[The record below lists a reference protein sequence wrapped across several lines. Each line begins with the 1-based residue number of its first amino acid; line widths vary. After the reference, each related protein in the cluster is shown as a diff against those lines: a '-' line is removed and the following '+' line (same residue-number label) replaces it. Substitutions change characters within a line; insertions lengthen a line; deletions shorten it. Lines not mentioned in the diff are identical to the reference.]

1 MKMRNKG
8 KVYPS
13 PSSSS
18 SSIYSYSASKDA
30 LSVLKFLPAAILALI
45 SVLSLEDREVLAYM
59 ITRSVKLPNPSS
71 IIEEKKKNNKK
82 SNTHKPP
89 VFDCDCFDCYISFW
103 FRWDSSPNRE
113 LIHQAIEAF
122 EEHLA
127 TGEQAKRNSRGKKR
141 EKIGRRGNE
150 KPAEISEIPAVERE
164 VDFSEADDGF
174 VVVPPE
180 NEAPLADAEG
190 AEEEGEEE
198 VEEDVTPPETE
209 VAVLRSSAEE
219 DVAPPK
225 AEAAVLRSS
234 VANNHKGL
242 VRKVL
247 PDVVGLLN
255 SRLWSLWSPNV

>member
-18 SSIYSYSASKDA
+18 SSTYSYSASKDA
-30 LSVLKFLPAAILALI
+30 LSVLKLLPAAILALI
-45 SVLSLEDREVLAYM
+45 SVLSLEDRDVLAYM
-59 ITRSVKLPNPSS
+59 ITRSVKSPNPTS

-122 EEHLA
+122 EEHVA

-141 EKIGRRGNE
+141 EKMGRRANE
-150 KPAEISEIPAVERE
+150 KPAEISEIPAERE
-164 VDFSEADDGF
+164 ADFPEAENGF

-180 NEAPLADAEG
+180 NEAPLEDAEG
-190 AEEEGEEE
+190 
-198 VEEDVTPPETE
+198 V
-209 VAVLRSSAEE
+209 AEE

-225 AEAAVLRSS
+225 AEVAVLLSSAEEGVAPPEAEAAVLRSS

-242 VRKVL
+242 VRKML

-255 SRLWSLWSPNV
+255 SRLWSLWSPNAE

>member
-18 SSIYSYSASKDA
+18 SMSSYTANRDS
-30 LSVLKFLPAAILALI
+30 LSVLKVLPAAILALV

-59 ITRSVKLPNPSS
+59 ITRSMKSTNPSA
-71 IIEEKKKNNKK
+71 IVEEKKKNKK

-89 VFDCDCFDCYISFW
+89 IFDCECFDCYTSFW

-127 TGEQAKRNSRGKKR
+127 SEEQSKKNTRGKKR
-141 EKIGRRGNE
+141 EKMGRRGTE
-150 KPAEISEIPAVERE
+150 RPADVLETMAVERE
-164 VDFSEADDGF
+164 ADFLESEDSF
-174 VVVPPE
+174 VVVLPE
-180 NEAPLADAEG
+180 HDSTLVVLPEKAEV
-190 AEEEGEEE
+190 EVEVE
-198 VEEDVTPPETE
+198 VEEEERNELPEEEAAPPEAA
-209 VAVLRSSAEE
+209 VVLRSSA
-219 DVAPPK
+219 
-225 AEAAVLRSS
+225 
-234 VANNHKGL
+234 ANNHKGL
-242 VRKVL
+242 ARKVL

-255 SRLWSLWSPNV
+255 SRLWSLWSPSA